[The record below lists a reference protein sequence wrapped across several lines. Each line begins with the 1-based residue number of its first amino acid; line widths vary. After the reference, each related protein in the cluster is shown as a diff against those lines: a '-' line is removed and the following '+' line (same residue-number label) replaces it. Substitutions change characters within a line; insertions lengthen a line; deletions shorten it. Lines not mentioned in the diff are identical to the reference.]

1 MIDTFRPAD
10 TRCGHPAT
18 ITPEQA
24 APDHRL
30 GYYLSTYCEHGA
42 GDGREQPN
50 QCRAVCKTCHA
61 PCACRCHG
69 ADGPLPG
76 GFDLEREEKLRTAVR
91 QVIRDLGVVPHGP
104 RGDELLTSIVTSA
117 LHYLDRDGAL

>member
-30 GYYLSTYCEHGA
+30 GYYLS
-42 GDGREQPN
+42 
-50 QCRAVCKTCHA
+50 
-61 PCACRCHG
+61 
-69 ADGPLPG
+69 
-76 GFDLEREEKLRTAVR
+76 TAVR